1 MKTENHRVL
10 IIDDERPVLMTLE
23 ALLKRHGYHVD
34 AAATASQG
42 LKLLKSNSPSL
53 VLLDLQLPDAHGLEM
68 LDRIKTELPEVQ
80 VIILTAHDSLHN
92 AIESIK
98 RGAYH
103 FISKPYAPE
112 ELLSLV
118 EKALEKQFLL
128 REAEKLREKTEQLE
142 KRLEIAEAR
151 PAPIFKSKP
160 MQEIEELIEAMAP
173 SDANVLI
180 AGESGVGK
188 EVIANTIHAR
198 SRRAGQPM
206 VKLNCAAF
214 PQTMIEGEL
223 FGYVKGAFTGA
234 MHDFPGMIAA
244 ADGGTLFLDEI
255 SDMPADLQT
264 RFLRVLQERE
274 YRPLGSTQTM
284 KATFRAIAATNR
296 PIPEALAENR
306 LRSDLYYRLNTFQ
319 IEVPPL
325 RKRKEDIP
333 PLDRAIRETIFSTT
347 RQTGAGRFTGC
358 ISEAARL
365 FVAGKC
371 SRTAKRHRIRRGAGA
386 AGRDR
391 RKRVARRNTVASGV
405 ATNRTWRIAAQRR
418 ANSRR
423 RGAERHSPGACRMPR
438 QQEKSSRTAR
448 HSASHPLQQAE
459 TLRDRVV
466 GCGEESTA
474 FQRVAP
480 FIDRDRCNAQWVF
493 RAPRSRRGRGI
504 DDSNFFQNH
513 SAMFSIVGFS
523 KPSMSLRYAWSR
535 IFRSGFIAALI
546 FA

>member
-23 ALLKRHGYHVD
+23 ALLKRHGYQVD
-34 AAATASQG
+34 TAPTAAQG
-42 LKLLKSNSPSL
+42 LKVLKSKSPTL
-53 VLLDLQLPDAHGLEM
+53 VLLDLRLPDADGLEM
-68 LDRIKTELPEVQ
+68 LGRIKAELPKVQ

-128 REAEKLREKTEQLE
+128 RQTEKLREKTEQLE

-151 PAPIFKSKP
+151 PTPIFKSKP
-160 MQEIEELIEAMAP
+160 MQEIEELIDAMAP
-173 SDANVLI
+173 SDASVLI
-180 AGESGVGK
+180 VGESGVGK

-198 SRRAGQPM
+198 SRRAGQSM

-234 MHDFPGMIAA
+234 TQDFPGMIAA
-244 ADGGTLFLDEI
+244 ADSGTLFLDEI

-274 YRPLGSTQTM
+274 YRPLGNTQTL
-284 KATFRAIAATNR
+284 KADFRAIASSNR
-296 PIPEALAENR
+296 PVAQALSENR

-325 RKRKEDIP
+325 RKRKQDIP
-333 PLDRAIRETIFSTT
+333 ALVTFFVKQFAQQLGKSEPEILPEAFQKLLDYSWPGNVRELQNAMEYAVVLA
-347 RQTGAGRFTGC
+347 RKDE
-358 ISEAARL
+358 ISVKELPAEVQLPAA
-365 FVAGKC
+365 
-371 SRTAKRHRIRRGAGA
+371 
-386 AGRDR
+386 
-391 RKRVARRNTVASGV
+391 
-405 ATNRTWRIAAQRR
+405 
-418 ANSRR
+418 
-423 RGAERHSPGACRMPR
+423 
-438 QQEKSSRTAR
+438 
-448 HSASHPLQQAE
+448 LQQAE
-459 TLRDRVV
+459 RNVNGGGVQNLDDLERNAIIQALAQCHGNKKKAAQVLGIQRPTLY
-466 GCGEESTA
+466 
-474 FQRVAP
+474 
-480 FIDRDRCNAQWVF
+480 NK
-493 RAPRSRRGRGI
+493 
-504 DDSNFFQNH
+504 
-513 SAMFSIVGFS
+513 M
-523 KPSMSLRYAWSR
+523 KRYA
-535 IFRSGFIAALI
+535 IEL
-546 FA
+546 

>member
-1 MKTENHRVL
+1 MKTENHHVL

-34 AAATASQG
+34 TAPTAAQG
-42 LKLLKSNSPSL
+42 LKLLKSKSPTL
-53 VLLDLQLPDAHGLEM
+53 VLLDLRLPDADGLEM
-68 LDRIKTELPEVQ
+68 LDRIKTELPKVQ

-128 REAEKLREKTEQLE
+128 RKTEELREKTEQLE

-151 PAPIFKSKP
+151 PTPIFKSKP
-160 MQEIEELIEAMAP
+160 MQEIEELIDAMAP
-173 SDANVLI
+173 SDASVLI
-180 AGESGVGK
+180 VGESGVGK

-198 SRRAGQPM
+198 SRRAGQSM

-223 FGYVKGAFTGA
+223 FGYLKGAFTGA

-244 ADGGTLFLDEI
+244 ANDGTLFLDEI

-264 RFLRVLQERE
+264 RFLRVLQERD

-284 KATFRAIAATNR
+284 KADFRAIASTNR
-296 PIPEALAENR
+296 PITQALAENR

-333 PLDRAIRETIFSTT
+333 PLIAQFVKQFSQQLGKPEPDISPDAFQKLLDYSWPGNVRELQNAIEYAVVLT
-347 RQTGAGRFTGC
+347 RQGMIDVKELPTEIQLPPA
-358 ISEAARL
+358 
-365 FVAGKC
+365 
-371 SRTAKRHRIRRGAGA
+371 
-386 AGRDR
+386 
-391 RKRVARRNTVASGV
+391 
-405 ATNRTWRIAAQRR
+405 
-418 ANSRR
+418 
-423 RGAERHSPGACRMPR
+423 
-438 QQEKSSRTAR
+438 
-448 HSASHPLQQAE
+448 LQQAE
-459 TLRDRVV
+459 L
-466 GCGEESTA
+466 GA
-474 FQRVAP
+474 L
-480 FIDRDRCNAQWVF
+480 
-493 RAPRSRRGRGI
+493 PRSGVQTLDDVERNAILQALAECRGNKKKAAELLGI
-504 DDSNFFQNH
+504 QRPTLYNK
-513 SAMFSIVGFS
+513 M
-523 KPSMSLRYAWSR
+523 KRYA
-535 IFRSGFIAALI
+535 IEL
-546 FA
+546 

>member
-10 IIDDERPVLMTLE
+10 IIDDERPVLMTVE

-42 LKLLKSNSPSL
+42 LKLLKSKSPSL
-53 VLLDLQLPDAHGLEM
+53 VLLDLQLPDAQGLEM
-68 LDRIKTELPEVQ
+68 LDQIKTELPDMQ

-118 EKALEKQFLL
+118 ENALEKQFLL
-128 REAEKLREKTEQLE
+128 REAEKLRERTERLE
-142 KRLEIAEAR
+142 KRLEIAETRAT
-151 PAPIFKSKP
+151 PIFNSKP
-160 MQEIEELIEAMAP
+160 MQEIEELISAMAP

-180 AGESGVGK
+180 TGESGVGK
-188 EVIANTIHAR
+188 EVIANAIHAR
-198 SRRAGQPM
+198 SRRAGKEM

-255 SDMPADLQT
+255 SDMPLDLQT

-274 YRPLGSTQTM
+274 YRPLGSTRTM
-284 KATFRAIAATNR
+284 KADFRVIASTNR
-296 PIPEALAENR
+296 PIAQALSENR

-325 RKRKEDIP
+325 RERKQDIP
-333 PLDRAIRETIFSTT
+333 PLVALFLRQFSQQLNKPEPAIAPDAFQKLLDYAWPGNVRELQNAIEYSVVLA
-347 RQTGAGRFTGC
+347 RQGL
-358 ISEAARL
+358 I
-365 FVAGKC
+365 
-371 SRTAKRHRIRRGAGA
+371 
-386 AGRDR
+386 
-391 RKRVARRNTVASGV
+391 GV
-405 ATNRTWRIAAQRR
+405 KELPTEVQLPAV
-418 ANSRR
+418 
-423 RGAERHSPGACRMPR
+423 
-438 QQEKSSRTAR
+438 
-448 HSASHPLQQAE
+448 LQQAE
-459 TLRDRVV
+459 RGGPPRTGVQSLDDVERNTILQALAECHGNKKKAAELLGIQRPTLY
-466 GCGEESTA
+466 
-474 FQRVAP
+474 
-480 FIDRDRCNAQWVF
+480 NK
-493 RAPRSRRGRGI
+493 
-504 DDSNFFQNH
+504 
-513 SAMFSIVGFS
+513 M
-523 KPSMSLRYAWSR
+523 KRYA
-535 IFRSGFIAALI
+535 IEI
-546 FA
+546 

>member
-1 MKTENHRVL
+1 MKTENHHVL

-34 AAATASQG
+34 TAPTAAQG
-42 LKLLKSNSPSL
+42 LKLLKSKSPTL
-53 VLLDLQLPDAHGLEM
+53 VLLDLRLPDADGLEM
-68 LDRIKTELPEVQ
+68 LDRIKTELPDVQ

-98 RGAYH
+98 RGAFH

-112 ELLSLV
+112 ELLSLA

-151 PAPIFKSKP
+151 PAPVFKSKP

-188 EVIANTIHAR
+188 EVIANAIHSH
-198 SRRAGQPM
+198 SRRAAKPM

-214 PQTMIEGEL
+214 PPTLIEGEL

-234 MHDFPGMIAA
+234 TNDFAGMIAA
-244 ADGGTLFLDEI
+244 ADGSTLFLDEI
-255 SDMPADLQT
+255 SDMPPDLQT

-284 KATFRAIAATNR
+284 KADFRAIASTNR
-296 PIPEALAENR
+296 PIAQALSENR

-333 PLDRAIRETIFSTT
+333 P
-347 RQTGAGRFTGC
+347 
-358 ISEAARL
+358 
-365 FVAGKC
+365 
-371 SRTAKRHRIRRGAGA
+371 
-386 AGRDR
+386 
-391 RKRVARRNTVASGV
+391 
-405 ATNRTWRIAAQRR
+405 
-418 ANSRR
+418 
-423 RGAERHSPGACRMPR
+423 
-438 QQEKSSRTAR
+438 
-448 HSASHPLQQAE
+448 
-459 TLRDRVV
+459 
-466 GCGEESTA
+466 
-474 FQRVAP
+474 
-480 FIDRDRCNAQWVF
+480 
-493 RAPRSRRGRGI
+493 
-504 DDSNFFQNH
+504 
-513 SAMFSIVGFS
+513 
-523 KPSMSLRYAWSR
+523 
-535 IFRSGFIAALI
+535 
-546 FA
+546 

>member
-10 IIDDERPVLMTLE
+10 IIDDERPVLMTVD

-34 AAATASQG
+34 AAATAAQG

-68 LDRIKTELPEVQ
+68 LDQIKAELPKAQ

-151 PAPIFKSKP
+151 PSAVFKSKP
-160 MQEIEELIEAMAP
+160 MQEIEELIGAMAP

-188 EVIANTIHAR
+188 EVIANAIHAG

-234 MHDFPGMIAA
+234 LHDFPGMIAA

-284 KATFRAIAATNR
+284 KANFRAIAATNR
-296 PIPEALAENR
+296 PIPEALAESR

-325 RKRKEDIP
+325 RKRREDIP
-333 PLDRAIRETIFSTT
+333 PLIAQFVRQFSQQLGKPEPDVSPDAFQKLLDYSWPGNVRELQNAIEYAVVLARD
-347 RQTGAGRFTGC
+347 GV
-358 ISEAARL
+358 ISVKEMP
-365 FVAGKC
+365 
-371 SRTAKRHRIRRGAGA
+371 
-386 AGRDR
+386 
-391 RKRVARRNTVASGV
+391 
-405 ATNRTWRIAAQRR
+405 
-418 ANSRR
+418 
-423 RGAERHSPGACRMPR
+423 AEIQLP
-438 QQEKSSRTAR
+438 
-448 HSASHPLQQAE
+448 SALQQAE
-459 TLRDRVV
+459 LGGLPRKGVQTLDDLERNAILQALAECH
-466 GCGEESTA
+466 GNKKKAAELLGI
-474 FQRVAP
+474 QRP
-480 FIDRDRCNAQWVF
+480 TLYN
-493 RAPRSRRGRGI
+493 
-504 DDSNFFQNH
+504 
-513 SAMFSIVGFS
+513 
-523 KPSMSLRYAWSR
+523 KLKRYA
-535 IFRSGFIAALI
+535 IEL
-546 FA
+546 

>member
-1 MKTENHRVL
+1 MKTDNRHVL

-23 ALLKRHGYHVD
+23 ALLKRHGYQVD
-34 AAATASQG
+34 TAPTATQG
-42 LKLLKSNSPSL
+42 LKALKSKPPKI
-53 VLLDLQLPDAHGLEM
+53 VLLDLRLPDADGLEM
-68 LDRIKTELPEVQ
+68 LDRIKTELPQVQ

-118 EKALEKQFLL
+118 EKALETQFLL
-128 REAEKLREKTEQLE
+128 REAVELREKTERLE

-151 PAPIFKSKP
+151 PTPIFKSKP
-160 MQEIEELIEAMAP
+160 MQEIEELIDAMAP

-180 AGESGVGK
+180 VGESGVGK

-198 SRRAGQPM
+198 SRRAGQPV

-244 ADGGTLFLDEI
+244 ANGGTLFLDEI

-274 YRPLGSTQTM
+274 YRPLGSTQTT
-284 KATFRAIAATNR
+284 KADFRAIASTNR
-296 PIPEALAENR
+296 PIAQALAENR

-333 PLDRAIRETIFSTT
+333 PLIAQFVKQFSLQLSKPEPDISPDAFQKLLDYAWPGNVRELQNAIEYAVVLA
-347 RQTGAGRFTGC
+347 RQGLIDVKELPTE
-358 ISEAARL
+358 IQL
-365 FVAGKC
+365 P
-371 SRTAKRHRIRRGAGA
+371 TA
-386 AGRDR
+386 
-391 RKRVARRNTVASGV
+391 
-405 ATNRTWRIAAQRR
+405 
-418 ANSRR
+418 
-423 RGAERHSPGACRMPR
+423 
-438 QQEKSSRTAR
+438 
-448 HSASHPLQQAE
+448 LQQAE
-459 TLRDRVV
+459 L
-466 GCGEESTA
+466 GA
-474 FQRVAP
+474 L
-480 FIDRDRCNAQWVF
+480 
-493 RAPRSRRGRGI
+493 PRSGVQTLDDVERTAILQALAECRGNKKKAAELLGI
-504 DDSNFFQNH
+504 QRPTLYNK
-513 SAMFSIVGFS
+513 M
-523 KPSMSLRYAWSR
+523 KRYA
-535 IFRSGFIAALI
+535 IEL
-546 FA
+546 

>member
-1 MKTENHRVL
+1 MKTENHHGR
-10 IIDDERPVLMTLE
+10 IIDDARPVLMPLE
-23 ALLKRHGYHVD
+23 ALLKRHGYHVE
-34 AAATASQG
+34 TAPTAGQG
-42 LKLLKSNSPSL
+42 LKLLKSKSPAL
-53 VLLDLQLPDAHGLEM
+53 VLLDLRLPDADGLET
-68 LDRIKTELPEVQ
+68 LDRIKIDSPEVQ

-128 REAEKLREKTEQLE
+128 RETKELRVKTEQLE

-151 PAPIFKSKP
+151 PTPIFKSKP

-180 AGESGVGK
+180 VGESGVGK
-188 EVIANTIHAR
+188 EIIANTICAT

-223 FGYVKGAFTGA
+223 FGYMKGAFTGA

-244 ADGGTLFLDEI
+244 ANGGSLFLDEI

-284 KATFRAIAATNR
+284 KADFRVIASTNY
-296 PIPEALAENR
+296 PVAQALSENR

-325 RKRKEDIP
+325 RDRKQDIP
-333 PLDRAIRETIFSTT
+333 PLIASFL
-347 RQTGAGRFTGC
+347 RQF
-358 ISEAARL
+358 ARQL
-365 FVAGKC
+365 K
-371 SRTAKRHRIRRGAGA
+371 RTEPDIEP
-386 AGRDR
+386 D
-391 RKRVARRNTVASGV
+391 
-405 ATNRTWRIAAQRR
+405 
-418 ANSRR
+418 
-423 RGAERHSPGACRMPR
+423 
-438 QQEKSSRTAR
+438 
-448 HSASHPLQQAE
+448 
-459 TLRDRVV
+459 
-466 GCGEESTA
+466 A
-474 FQRVAP
+474 FQKLL
-480 FIDRDRCNAQWVF
+480 D
-493 RAPRSRRGRGI
+493 
-504 DDSNFFQNH
+504 
-513 SAMFSIVGFS
+513 
-523 KPSMSLRYAWSR
+523 YAWPGNVR
-535 IFRSGFIAALI
+535 ELQNAIEYAV
-546 FA
+546 